1 MNSIKK
7 LIYSIFFISSIVF
20 GQVEKNVGDFN
31 KVSSFDKIDVL
42 LIKSNEN
49 KVILNGKEAETVEII
64 NKNGELKIR
73 MPLTKMFS
81 GEDIS
86 VTVYFKKIVAVQAN
100 EGSRIASEDKIISSE
115 FEIIAKEGSEIK
127 LKLEAD
133 ILKARVANGSKIN
146 LEGKANKQDVLV
158 NSGGIYEAE
167 KFKTND
173 TNITGNAGGEA
184 NIFATNLVDAKIRAG
199 GTIFIYGK
207 PKQII
212 KKIIA
217 GGTIEEAK

>member
-158 NSGGIYEAE
+158 N
-167 KFKTND
+167 
-173 TNITGNAGGEA
+173 
-184 NIFATNLVDAKIRAG
+184 
-199 GTIFIYGK
+199 
-207 PKQII
+207 
-212 KKIIA
+212 
-217 GGTIEEAK
+217 

>member
-1 MNSIKK
+1 MKK
-7 LIYSIFFISSIVF
+7 FVYSIVFISSIVF
-20 GQVEKNVGDFN
+20 GQIEKNVGDFT

-42 LIKSNEN
+42 LIESNEN
-49 KVILNGKEAETVEII
+49 KVILNGKEAEDIELI

-86 VTVYFKKIVAVQAN
+86 VTVYFKNIVAVQAN
-100 EGSRIASEDKIISSE
+100 EGSRIASEDRIISSE
-115 FEIIAKEGSEIK
+115 FEIITKEGSEVK
-127 LKLEAD
+127 LNLETE
-133 ILKARVANGSKIN
+133 ILTARVANGSKIN
-146 LEGKANKQDVLV
+146 LVGKAKKQDVLV

-167 KFKTND
+167 KFKTSD

-184 NIFATNLVDAKIRAG
+184 NIFATNIVNAKIRAG
-199 GTIFIYGK
+199 GTILIYGK
-207 PKQII
+207 PKQIN